1 MMNESKGSL
10 AAKLAEIGKAIG
22 FGVPKDGYNQGQKYN
37 YTSAAAVKMRVGPE
51 LAARGIAVTVKA
63 EVLDHGDST
72 SGKGTV
78 SQRVLV
84 RLTLT
89 FVDGATGEVLETQG
103 LGSGMDSGDKAAMKA
118 FTAAEKY
125 AYVGAFCLAM
135 GEDPER
141 DEKDE
146 EASGPSAQEELT
158 RVTTI
163 EELNAWAR
171 AHWDRIKEDSDLA
184 GQAWPKVKAVAD
196 RVGVQDPKVWSKMRA
211 YAHQK
216 EEA

>member
-1 MMNESKGSL
+1 MMNENKVSL

-51 LAARGIAVTVKA
+51 LAERGIAVTVKV
-63 EVLDHGDST
+63 EVIDHGDST

-141 DEKDE
+141 DEKGE
-146 EASGPSAQEELT
+146 EVTGPSAQEQLAQ
-158 RVTTI
+158 VSSLD
-163 EELNAWAR
+163 ELNAWAR
-171 AHWDRIKEDSDLA
+171 GHWDHIKEDSDLA
-184 GQAWPKVKAVAD
+184 GQAWPKVKAAAAK
-196 RVGVQDPKVWSKMRA
+196 VGVQDPNSWSKTRA
-211 YAHQK
+211 YARK
-216 EEA
+216 E

>member
-1 MMNESKGSL
+1 MTNESKVSL
-10 AAKLAEIGKAIG
+10 AAKLADIGRAIG

-37 YTSAAAVKMRVGPE
+37 YTSAAAVKMKVGPE

-146 EASGPSAQEELT
+146 ETAGPSAQEELA
-158 RVTTI
+158 RVTTV
-163 EELNAWAR
+163 EELDAWAR
-171 AHWDRIKEDSDLA
+171 AHWDRLKADSDLA
-184 GQAWPKVKAVAD
+184 GQAWPKVKAVALN
-196 RVGVQDPKVWSKMRA
+196 VGVLDPNSWSKTRA
-211 YAHQK
+211 YARK